1 MIKKGD
7 KITIID
13 YSSFSSDEAVK
24 ASKLPFLTV
33 SDVNKI
39 KVYNIIGIDLICLI
53 NQQIYLLIQQI
64 I

>member
-53 NQQIYLLIQQI
+53 N
-64 I
+64 